1 MKRLSNQEQSVQET
15 RFSAS
20 GNQLCSITTSVPAT
34 TVLMSAKECNEEG
47 SCGKLNVNTI
57 LWSPHGRLLLLAV
70 SISVACKSQGFGNLS
85 GEVHIWDNFEKKK
98 LLQFKTDYITSCQ
111 WAPDSRHLIMGTCF
125 PRMKIDNR
133 LYIYKYNG
141 VKT

>member
-1 MKRLSNQEQSVQET
+1 MKRLSNLEQSVQET

-70 SISVACKSQGFGNLS
+70 SISVACKS
-85 GEVHIWDNFEKKK
+85 
-98 LLQFKTDYITSCQ
+98 
-111 WAPDSRHLIMGTCF
+111 
-125 PRMKIDNR
+125 
-133 LYIYKYNG
+133 
-141 VKT
+141 